1 MRIIPADL
9 DPDRYGSLLFI
20 RGCLGAWRHYRATG
34 QRSRAATARGTM
46 RFALS
51 QERAIRVQ
59 RLKDLLQRNRRGA
72 Q

>member
-1 MRIIPADL
+1 MKIIPADL
-9 DPDRYGSLLFI
+9 DAERYGRLAFI
-20 RGCLGAWRHYRATG
+20 RDTLVAWRHYRTTG